1 MSLSRCHRVR
11 FLPEGAWVQV
21 LPSETLKDAARK
33 IGIEMMSACGGQ
45 GTCKKCGVR
54 VLSGKCRMGMD
65 LLSPALKARGH
76 ILACQ
81 AYPEDD
87 LTVEVPVESRL
98 TGAGALLRH
107 EEIAVPG
114 YESGPDRYPLSPLAR
129 KVHVTV
135 DPPTLSENMCDL
147 DRLLKSLRTHSDSP
161 ATPTISLPVLRKLPQ
176 LLRANDGKVAITI
189 VHLGDHDEIVQVDP
203 SPQPHP
209 CVGLAIDIG
218 TTTVTVY
225 LVNLKTGDTLQR
237 LSTYNEQFVYGE
249 DVITRIVHASRSE
262 ENLDD
267 LRQAALRTVNGLIDQ
282 SLTAEGYAPEDLS
295 CAVVAGNTTM
305 THLFLGVNPKHI
317 RLAPYIPAAVD
328 FPPVKAGETGLHI
341 NPQGYIFP
349 LPSVGSYVGG
359 DIVAGALSSGIADS
373 SEMRML
379 VGVGTNGGVVVG
391 NEEFL
396 VASACSIGPAFEG
409 GGITCGMR
417 SVPGA
422 IHRVTIEDKG
432 NRIHLETVG
441 DEKPIG
447 LCGSGLVEALASLVR
462 SGALDRSGNFSRD
475 AARLRITDEDNDPEF
490 VLLAS
495 EETQLCRDLAL
506 ATSDVK
512 NLMRAKAAL
521 FSGMQHLVT
530 SIGLTM
536 ADIKRIYVAGAF
548 GSHMDIRSAVEIGM
562 LADVEASRHIVVG
575 NSSVKGAR
583 LCLLSQEALREAT
596 SIAAKM
602 TYLELSVDPTY
613 MDEFM
618 AANFLPH
625 TNLSLFPSV
634 SAQ

>member
-1 MSLSRCHRVR
+1 MPDDRRLIEDYLPIVAIGEAASSEPRSKGHISTLHVWRARRPLTACRAAVYGALVPADQFAPQNGPDNKKQSLGRANAAKFVSGLCTYPSP
-11 FLPEGAWVQV
+11 LPAPIKSVADAQQHILEAH
-21 LPSETLKDAARK
+21 AAR
-33 IGIEMMSACGGQ
+33 
-45 GTCKKCGVR
+45 
-54 VLSGKCRMGMD
+54 
-65 LLSPALKARGH
+65 
-76 ILACQ
+76 
-81 AYPEDD
+81 
-87 LTVEVPVESRL
+87 
-98 TGAGALLRH
+98 
-107 EEIAVPG
+107 
-114 YESGPDRYPLSPLAR
+114 
-129 KVHVTV
+129 
-135 DPPTLSENMCDL
+135 
-147 DRLLKSLRTHSDSP
+147 
-161 ATPTISLPVLRKLPQ
+161 
-176 LLRANDGKVAITI
+176 
-189 VHLGDHDEIVQVDP
+189 
-203 SPQPHP
+203 
-209 CVGLAIDIG
+209 
-218 TTTVTVY
+218 
-225 LVNLKTGDTLQR
+225 
-237 LSTYNEQFVYGE
+237 
-249 DVITRIVHASRSE
+249 
-262 ENLDD
+262 
-267 LRQAALRTVNGLIDQ
+267 
-282 SLTAEGYAPEDLS
+282 LTAET
-295 CAVVAGNTTM
+295 GN
-305 THLFLGVNPKHI
+305 
-317 RLAPYIPAAVD
+317 
-328 FPPVKAGETGLHI
+328 
-341 NPQGYIFP
+341 
-349 LPSVGSYVGG
+349 
-359 DIVAGALSSGIADS
+359 
-373 SEMRML
+373 
-379 VGVGTNGGVVVG
+379 
-391 NEEFL
+391 
-396 VASACSIGPAFEG
+396 
-409 GGITCGMR
+409 
-417 SVPGA
+417 
-422 IHRVTIEDKG
+422 RVTIEDKG